1 MDDTKISKKE
11 MGEAEDVQMD
21 DFLRTLLGQM
31 FENDNDTTYL
41 RAKLKATD
49 GSISELEFMIRIT
62 AVDGISTRD
71 EDDDNG

>member
-1 MDDTKISKKE
+1 MDDSKISKKE